1 MPNTI
6 HTVSMGQK
14 SFRLWYLPTMS
25 TITFMSTRHVLASF
39 LKASFRWKI
48 ILLPVSSLWQSCIR
62 SHCPLM
68 ITFSA
73 EVMATTLIGVNSV
86 LVMASIK
93 NWKSCVF
100 SAGSFKK
107 SYLLLGICLSTSS
120 FPYGPF
126 ESVFSIRIPDYV
138 QLFSDF
144 PLLFQIPD
152 RKTFVAKCSVVKLLC
167 GERKWT
173 QQSYQGPQHHR
184 HSVGHN
190 LRPVTAGTF
199 PAESDM
205 IVRELSTS
213 NTSRVPM

>member
-25 TITFMSTRHVLASF
+25 TITFVSTRHVLASF

-138 QLFSDF
+138 QLFSDS
-144 PLLFQIPD
+144 PLQFHIHD
-152 RKTFVAKCSVVKLLC
+152 RKTFLAKCSVVKLLC

-173 QQSYQGPQHHR
+173 TAVLSRTTTSQAFGGSQSAACHSWNISCWIWHDSQG
-184 HSVGHN
+184 
-190 LRPVTAGTF
+190 A
-199 PAESDM
+199 
-205 IVRELSTS
+205 
-213 NTSRVPM
+213 